1 MVKHELGV
9 TSYKLL
15 VTSAKLK
22 SMNLN
27 SKVRVQIHE
36 LQVQIHELRVQ
47 IQEFQKHYSIETQ
60 VNSLKISSFPNILSL
75 KSFGNSWGNS
85 RFNLVIILC
94 FTFPLFHGYGFSRET
109 KWVNINFERRDLT
122 STQKSHSVP
131 DDLNVQLRTYLIDGP
146 FFNRKK
152 IYKDIRIS
160 HALKYKHSKK

>member
-1 MVKHELGV
+1 
-9 TSYKLL
+9 
-15 VTSAKLK
+15 
-22 SMNLN
+22 MNLN

-47 IQEFQKHYSIETQ
+47 IHELRVQIHEFKNHLINENSSKQPWNF
-60 VNSLKISSFPNILSL
+60 NSLKISSFLKILCL
-75 KSFGNSWGNS
+75 KIVRQFVRELVLSVSGD
-85 RFNLVIILC
+85 NLVFYF
-94 FTFPLFHGYGFSRET
+94 FTISWLRLQQEAM
-109 KWVNINFERRDLT
+109 WVNINFERRDLT

-160 HALKYKHSKK
+160 YALKYKHSKK